1 MSSGITIHVLGFAGL
16 YEILLNATATF
27 MKQDGFASLLRL
39 TALIGIIMAT
49 VGFLKQRD
57 PLVYAKWV
65 LAYVLVLQ
73 VVILPKTTVAIYD
86 ISSQETRVVSHV
98 PVVFAITAS
107 LITTVGVGLA
117 ESFDMLLSLPD
128 DLAYTKTGSLFGSKI
143 IQASRDFRIIDSQL
157 KEEMNVYLRNCVV
170 GDIRLN
176 QKYSMDDLSQ
186 SESIWS
192 LFSKQPSPIRM
203 MTMKV
208 DKHDKK
214 MSCVEATSRLKAKL
228 DVEIK
233 NAYTFFG
240 INLFGHSKISY
251 EALFN
256 THLRSAFDYYQH
268 MTDTASD
275 IFLQSMMIN
284 AIGDG
289 IKDYQA
295 FTNST
300 AGVVNNQVTKSEVQ
314 HRWAWAISGQKAA
327 WFLPILYTVLSV
339 LMFGLFPV
347 IIVMTTLP
355 NGMRIFWGY
364 VQFFVSLQFWPILFA
379 MLNLVMMWAGQ
390 QTLSNYEGVTLV
402 NIDKIDEIHS
412 DLSGVAGYLMLMIPF
427 IAKGLVSS
435 FSEAFSGLATSMTG
449 HLQGSAMSVANDA
462 ASGSFSLGQTSFYN
476 SSANNL
482 SANKHDTNWTN
493 MHGMRTEQL
502 ATGVTKT
509 RTGSGDTV
517 FDVSPGMT
525 KSAVSMSSNKG
536 ITGSLNE
543 AAEASKQV
551 SLAEHESI
559 QTSLSNAS
567 HKAILLSQLDG
578 HDMRLG
584 DGVSRSETGEYQ
596 ASLSKMKQIA
606 TDVAH
611 RTGVSTDEAMQG
623 LMSTGMGVK
632 ASVSSEKGALGYIA
646 KKTVGFE
653 VSGSAHAKYD
663 RSSSTNDRSHDG
675 DDKGITARESED
687 FNAAFRQAQNFV
699 KNHHFDNSTS
709 RAANLSNQL
718 GADLRHAEV
727 ASKNYDASLT
737 RMQRISQASS
747 YVASQGEQ
755 ITTNLEQ
762 QFPAFVKSQVGA
774 AARDDLFS
782 HPGDASSIKVLQGLS
797 HDFLKQ
803 EREGIISKFGHSNS
817 GVETMYQGGV
827 DEIRQK
833 SQAVVENYVAAD
845 HDISRDAKPLN
856 LGINE
861 EDRKALDKQVDASLS
876 ITRQAVSDG
885 RSTIN
890 ATVKTREEDVAY
902 GIDVGRENASR
913 SPLSAKR
920 NKNNRNNNQEK
931 K

>member
-176 QKYSMDDLSQ
+176 RKYSMGDLS
-186 SESIWS
+186 ESQNIWPLIS
-192 LFSKQPSPIRM
+192 SNPSPLRM
-203 MTMKV
+203 TTV
-208 DKHDKK
+208 DNKPL
-214 MSCVEATSRLKAKL
+214 SCLAATPQLKAKL
-228 DVEIK
+228 DAEIQK
-233 NAYTFFG
+233 ASSFFG
-240 INLFGHSKISY
+240 MSLFGRSETTY
-251 EALFN
+251 EKLFK
-256 THLRSAFDYYQH
+256 THLQSAFDYYQD
-268 MTDTASD
+268 MTDTTSD
-275 IFLQSMMIN
+275 VFMQTMMIN
-284 AIGDG
+284 AVGDG
-289 IKDYQA
+289 ITDYKT

-300 AGVVNNQVTKSEVQ
+300 AGVVNNQVTKSEAQ

-327 WFLPILYTVLSV
+327 WFLPTLYTVLSI

-379 MLNLVMMWAGQ
+379 MLNLVMMWAGE
-390 QTLSNYEGVTLV
+390 QTLANYKGITLV

-525 KSAVSMSSNKG
+525 KSAVSINSSEG
-536 ITGSLNE
+536 LSGSLNE
-543 AAEASKQV
+543 AAETSKQASV
-551 SLAEHESI
+551 HAQETFQS
-559 QTSLSNAS
+559 SLSNAAQKMI
-567 HKAILLSQLDG
+567 HLSELKG
-578 HDMRLG
+578 HESRLG
-584 DGVSRSETGEYQ
+584 NGVSRSESGEYH
-596 ASLSKMKQIA
+596 ASLTKMKQIA

-611 RTGVSTDEAMQG
+611 RTGMSTDEAMQG
-623 LMSTGMGVK
+623 LLSMGVGVK
-632 ASVSSEKGALGYIA
+632 AGFSTKRNLIGGLLGLDA
-646 KKTVGFE
+646 GMD
-653 VSGSAHAKYD
+653 AHAKYD
-663 RSSSTNDRSHDG
+663 RSSTG
-675 DDKGITARESED
+675 TDKAHQGFDKSISAREAKD
-687 FNAAFRQAQNFV
+687 FNEAFRQAETFL
-699 KNHHFDNSTS
+699 KTHHFDDSTS
-709 RAANLSNQL
+709 EGASLSNQL
-718 GADLRHAEV
+718 GADLRQAEV
-727 ASKNYDASLT
+727 AGQNYDASMART
-737 RMQRISQASS
+737 QRISQASS
-747 YVASQGEQ
+747 YVKSQGNQ
-755 ITTNLEQ
+755 VTTNLEQ
-762 QFPAFVKSQVGA
+762 QFPSFVASRLGSDG
-774 AARDDLFS
+774 ARDKLFA
-782 HPGDASSIKVLQGLS
+782 HPGDAKSIQTLQGLS
-797 HDFLKQ
+797 HEFLQK
-803 EREGIISKFGHSNS
+803 EREALISKYGN
-817 GVETMYQGGV
+817 QGAERGV
-827 DEIRQK
+827 DALYQEGLAHAHQQSKGLGAEYEATVRGIT
-833 SQAVVENYVAAD
+833 S
-845 HDISRDAKPLN
+845 DAHQLN
-856 LGINE
+856 LGI
-861 EDRKALDKQVDASLS
+861 DRSMQQDLE
-876 ITRQAVSDG
+876 TRVNKSMDLTQDAVSSG
-885 RSTIN
+885 RDEVTLKAHDRRDEAVAQI
-890 ATVKTREEDVAY
+890 KTGE
-902 GIDVGRENASR
+902 ENAR
-913 SPLSAKR
+913 RLPILQAK
-920 NKNNRNNNQEK
+920 KKVHQPKEK
-931 K
+931 A